1 MGLLLLQAQQVLR
14 LPLPL
19 PSLHIPHQL
28 SHPTTILPHL
38 RYLATLNR
46 LNSLI
51 FREVKLQ
58 HLLYILDPRSA
69 LLFSSPELPQP
80 FSTTPGIQ
88 WTVLKQ
94 WSVHEC
100 WQQWIRTISECS
112 STSTRPCGWWTPTC
126 WTLAIPS
133 STLRWS
139 SKCSWWISSKIW
151 WCFELFDQSSLDLR
165 QRVHLQQEATSSS
178 NKVQLEELLLLHQ
191 DTKYSLTD
199 KVALLISTN
208 PLFARRFVCT
218 MQYIIYHL
226 ANTVYLLS
234 GPGKP
239 VEQTSPGWEP
249 TARLLPSLN
258 STRKWN

>member
-1 MGLLLLQAQQVLR
+1 MLLLQAQQVLR

-38 RYLATLNR
+38 RYLASLNR
-46 LNSLI
+46 LNLFI
-51 FREVKLQ
+51 LREVKLQ
-58 HLLYILDPRSA
+58 HLLYILDIRSA

-139 SKCSWWISSKIW
+139 SKCSWWISSKIGGVLN
-151 WCFELFDQSSLDLR
+151 C
-165 QRVHLQQEATSSS
+165 
-178 NKVQLEELLLLHQ
+178 
-191 DTKYSLTD
+191 LTNPP
-199 KVALLISTN
+199 LISGN
-208 PLFARRFVCT
+208 ESISNRRLPAAATRFNWRSCSYCT
-218 MQYIIYHL
+218 RIPS
-226 ANTVYLLS
+226 TV
-234 GPGKP
+234 
-239 VEQTSPGWEP
+239 
-249 TARLLPSLN
+249 
-258 STRKWN
+258 